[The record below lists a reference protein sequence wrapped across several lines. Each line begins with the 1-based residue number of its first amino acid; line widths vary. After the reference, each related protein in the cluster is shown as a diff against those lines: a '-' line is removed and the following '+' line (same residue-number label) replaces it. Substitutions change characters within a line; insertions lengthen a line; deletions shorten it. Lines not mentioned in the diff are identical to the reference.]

1 MKGMEVIH
9 FVENLERG
17 GLERTVIDLI
27 AAQRDAGH
35 TCRVICLFEPGQ
47 LANELTGQGVEVTAC
62 HKRRGMD
69 WAAVRRAR
77 ALLRRHPGAVLH
89 THNATAHYH
98 AVLAALGL
106 PLARV
111 INSRHSMGA
120 KDPRSRKE
128 WLYRRSMRLTDYVA
142 GVCEAARECFADQ
155 GVRPRQSL
163 LAVPNGI
170 RLERFQVTDAAR
182 RAALAAE
189 LGWPADSRVIGTV
202 GRLQPVKDQQ
212 ALLRAFAQ
220 VRVNVPKAVLAV
232 VGDGN
237 LRAPLERLAG
247 ELELGDAVR
256 FLGDRS
262 DVPRLL
268 TGMEVFALSS
278 LSEGYSIALLEAC
291 AAALPIVA
299 TDVGGNREIVRDGR
313 NGRLVAPGDPAG
325 LAEAL
330 QAVLAAPEAAERMG
344 QAGRDWVLAEGSFRT
359 MALRYERLYA
369 GHSVSADEP
378 AAETEAV

>member
-35 TCRVICLFEPGQ
+35 TCRVICLFELGQ
-47 LANELTGQGVEVTAC
+47 LASELIAQGVEVTAC
-62 HKRRGMD
+62 HKNQGMD
-69 WAAVRRAR
+69 WSAVRRAR
-77 ALLRRHPGAVLH
+77 AVLRRHPGAVLH

-98 AVLAALGL
+98 AVLAAWGL

-111 INSRHSMGA
+111 INTRHSMGA
-120 KDPRSRKE
+120 SNPGSRKE
-128 WLYRRSMRLTDYVA
+128 WLYRRSMRMTDYVA
-142 GVCEAARECFADQ
+142 GVCEAARQCFADQ
-155 GVRPRQSL
+155 GVRPRQGL

-170 RLERFQVTDAAR
+170 RLERFEATDAAR

-189 LGWPADSRVIGTV
+189 LGWPADSRIIGTV
-202 GRLQPVKDQQ
+202 GRLQPVKNQQ

-220 VRVNVPKAVLAV
+220 LRTRLPQAVLAI
-232 VGDGN
+232 VGDGS
-237 LRAPLERLAG
+237 LRAQLEELAG
-247 ELELGDAVR
+247 ELALGDAVR

-262 DVPRLL
+262 DVPHLL
-268 TGMEVFALSS
+268 TGMDVFTLPS

-313 NGRLVAPGDPAG
+313 NGRLVAAGDPAG
-325 LAEAL
+325 LADAL
-330 QAVLAAPEAAERMG
+330 LAVLASPAEAARMG

-369 GHSVSADEP
+369 GQSVG
-378 AAETEAV
+378 AAELAASTEAA

>member
-35 TCRVICLFEPGQ
+35 DCRVICLFEPGQ
-47 LANELTGQGVEVTAC
+47 LADELTTQGVEVAAC
-62 HKRRGMD
+62 HKRQGMD
-69 WAAVRRAR
+69 WSAVRRAR

-111 INSRHSMGA
+111 INTRHSMGA
-120 KDPRSRKE
+120 SNPASRKE
-128 WLYRRSMRLTDYVA
+128 WLYRRSMRMTDYVV
-142 GVCEAARECFADQ
+142 GVCEAARQCFEDQ

-170 RLERFQVTDAAR
+170 RLERFQATGAAG
-182 RAALAAE
+182 RATLAAE
-189 LGWPADSRVIGTV
+189 LGWAPDSRIIGTV
-202 GRLQPVKDQQ
+202 GRLQPVKNQQ
-212 ALLRAFAQ
+212 VLLRAFAQ
-220 VRVNVPKAVLAV
+220 LRAGMPQAVLAI
-232 VGDGN
+232 VGDGS
-237 LRAPLERLAG
+237 LREPLERLAG
-247 ELELGDAVR
+247 ELALGDAVR

-268 TGMEVFALSS
+268 AGMEVFTLPSS
-278 LSEGYSIALLEAC
+278 SEGYSIALLEAC

-299 TDVGGNREIVRDGR
+299 TDVGGNREIVHEGR
-313 NGRLVAPGDPAG
+313 NGRLVAAGDPAN

-330 QAVLAAPEAAERMG
+330 RALLAMPEEATRMG
-344 QAGRDWVLAEGSFRT
+344 QAGRDWALAEGSFRT

-369 GHSVSADEP
+369 GHPVSAGEL
-378 AAETEAV
+378 AALTETA